1 MLSPNLLLG
10 DGTVIRGNRSHGAV
24 AKHGMRINIRSLKGI
39 DYDEM
44 TAAFNDAFS
53 DYDIPAHYT
62 TEYLRDLV
70 LRRGYR
76 PDLAAGAFDG
86 KRLVGF
92 VFNCLD
98 GDEAY
103 NSGTGVVIS
112 HRRLGIARK
121 LMERSIKTLPAKRYI
136 LEVIETNERAA
147 ALYRSLGFEETRR
160 FQCWTWECG
169 TGSPARPPDGL
180 RTRPTLAQ
188 LSAWCDMEPSWQN
201 SVASIRRAAEPFV
214 ILGDERGGA
223 VVFPSNGDVP
233 LLAVA
238 PEHRRKGLGRA
249 LLTAAHARA
258 GKRLRIMNIDD
269 RAAGI
274 TAFLERCGAQRMV
287 RQIEMVIAPRR

>member
-1 MLSPNLLLG
+1 MS
-10 DGTVIRGNRSHGAV
+10 
-24 AKHGMRINIRSLKGI
+24 MNIRSLKGI

-53 DYDIPAHYT
+53 DYDIPARYT

-76 PDLAAGAFDG
+76 PDLAVGAFDG
-86 KRLVGF
+86 PRLVGF

-98 GDEAY
+98 GDAAY

-112 HRRLGIARK
+112 HRRRGIARE
-121 LMERSIKTLPAKRYI
+121 LMQRSIETLPAKRYI

-147 ALYRSLGFEETRR
+147 SLYRSLGFEETRR
-160 FQCWTWECG
+160 FQCWTWERNECT
-169 TGSPARPPDGL
+169 TGFSPSPPG
-180 RTRPTLAQ
+180 RAEARPTLDQ
-188 LSAWCDMEPSWQN
+188 IRAWRDMEPSWQN
-201 SVASIRRAAEPFV
+201 SVAAIRRANEPFV
-214 ILGDERGGA
+214 VLGDERGGV
-223 VVFPSNGDVP
+223 VVFLSNGDVP

-249 LLTAAHARA
+249 LLAAAHARA

-274 TAFLERCGAQRMV
+274 AAFLERCGAQRLV
-287 RQIEMVIAPRR
+287 RQIEMVTAPRGAAPASERAG